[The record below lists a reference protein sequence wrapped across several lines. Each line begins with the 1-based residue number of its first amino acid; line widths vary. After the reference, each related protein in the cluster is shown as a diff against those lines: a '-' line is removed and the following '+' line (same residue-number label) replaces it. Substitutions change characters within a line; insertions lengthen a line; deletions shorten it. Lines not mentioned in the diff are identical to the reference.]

1 MRTTFLLVVQNVVH
15 RTELQMM
22 ITTEWGESTNDL
34 LAGAEGV
41 GAWKGG
47 TQRRVVDLSGTQNSV
62 HEND

>member
-1 MRTTFLLVVQNVVH
+1 
-15 RTELQMM
+15 MM